1 MSREPR
7 YSERYLEFGR
17 DPMTA
22 QEIADRLGIS
32 SQSGAHQFLYAMKI
46 DLAAKGSKLRLYKL
60 PPRDG
65 EEAIL
70 WQLREK
76 A

>member
-1 MSREPR
+1 MNREPR

-17 DPMTA
+17 EPMTA

-32 SQSGAHQFLYAMKI
+32 SQSGAHQFLHAMKI
-46 DLAAKGSKLRLYKL
+46 NLAARGSKLKLHKL
-60 PPRDG
+60 PPREG
-65 EEAIL
+65 EEAVL
-70 WQLREK
+70 WQLRER